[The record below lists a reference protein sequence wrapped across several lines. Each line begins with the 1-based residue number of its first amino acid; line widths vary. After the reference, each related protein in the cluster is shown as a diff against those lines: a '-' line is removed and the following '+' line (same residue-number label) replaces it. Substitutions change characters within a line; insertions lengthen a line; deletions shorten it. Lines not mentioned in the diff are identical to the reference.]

1 MKVKCPV
8 CETVQSLPDEYSNK
22 QIKCRNCEKQFQAN
36 PHIGDLAPRK
46 HTTILPKGLLIV
58 GPISCLCI
66 YFAYRYYKLPSQ
78 MGMVLWPQLT
88 TVPEVNIPPVIIEH
102 IPENEDFREPF
113 ASQEVIDNQWK
124 TAKKPLVE
132 QMQNNI
138 SKFEA
143 LLFEREREVEE
154 IENELI
160 QYRQDHAAELG
171 KISRDDKWGRMKY
184 DAISK
189 IFDDFERDVDE
200 MLSIQRA
207 EISKSWER
215 VENYRNIMRIV
226 KNTDDPD
233 LALELVKIEK
243 QSQDELA
250 EIQKDY
256 EERQKRNEKESE
268 RTQRAG
274 LRQLEREL
282 SEIDRKYPH
291 P

>member
-1 MKVKCPV
+1 
-8 CETVQSLPDEYSNK
+8 
-22 QIKCRNCEKQFQAN
+22 
-36 PHIGDLAPRK
+36 
-46 HTTILPKGLLIV
+46 
-58 GPISCLCI
+58 
-66 YFAYRYYKLPSQ
+66 